1 MNFKI
6 NYIMKKVFLFC
17 LICGVFP
24 AFSQNIVGTWKRTSS
39 ILEYVDGKTDDLQK
53 NLSATFPCSTDIKY
67 VFESGGKHYMIL
79 PKGCESFP
87 KIEANWTQTGNK
99 FFISQKVGKTV
110 TETNYELSF
119 SGKIMTMIHT
129 YTPAEGL
136 NKTKRLI
143 LKYEKL

>member
-1 MNFKI
+1 
-6 NYIMKKVFLFC
+6 MKAL
-17 LICGVFP
+17 LLLSIICGFMP

-53 NLSATFPCSTDIKY
+53 NLSVAFPCSADIKY
-67 VFESGGKHYMIL
+67 VFESSGKHFMIL

-99 FFISQKVGKTV
+99 FFISQKVEKT
-110 TETNYELSF
+110 TTDTNYELSF
-119 SGKIMTMIHT
+119 SGKTMTMTHT

-136 NKTKRLI
+136 NKTKRLVI
-143 LKYEKL
+143 KYERI